1 MQNQH
6 CNDGTM
12 MLMTTPASEAAY
24 VCSEPGLVSPNSAS
38 SPPHILLL
46 LLLLLLLHIFSS
58 SSSLWD
64 RILLRRT
71 APTTRRDTQ
80 LDVERRSLL
89 LSRLLSLLSAQSA
102 HSSRCSCRLLIDQTL
117 SASRDLLHVAGRVS
131 SGRQQHGQTSCQDGP
146 RPACQ
151 PVCVL
156 AVLAA
161 Y

>member
-1 MQNQH
+1 
-6 CNDGTM
+6 
-12 MLMTTPASEAAY
+12 MTTPASEAAY
-24 VCSEPGLVSPNSAS
+24 VCSEPGLVSPN
-38 SPPHILLL
+38 PTLRP
-46 LLLLLLLHIFSS
+46 LLHIFSS

-71 APTTRRDTQ
+71 APTTRTDTQ

-89 LSRLLSLLSAQSA
+89 LSRLLSAQSAQSA

-117 SASRDLLHVAGRVS
+117 SALRDLLHVAGRVS

-146 RPACQ
+146 RSACQ
-151 PVCVL
+151 PLRLL

>member
-1 MQNQH
+1 MCVLSRALCH
-6 CNDGTM
+6 PT
-12 MLMTTPASEAAY
+12 LRP
-24 VCSEPGLVSPNSAS
+24 
-38 SPPHILLL
+38 
-46 LLLLLLLHIFSS
+46 LLHIFSS

-71 APTTRRDTQ
+71 APTTRTDTQ

-89 LSRLLSLLSAQSA
+89 LSRLLSAQSA

-117 SASRDLLHVAGRVS
+117 SALRDLLHVAGRVS

-151 PVCVL
+151 PVRLL

>member
-1 MQNQH
+1 MQNQD

-38 SPPHILLL
+38 SPPHILP
-46 LLLLLLLHIFSS
+46 LLLLLLHIFSS
-58 SSSLWD
+58 SSPLWD

-89 LSRLLSLLSAQSA
+89 LSRLLSLLNAQSA

-117 SASRDLLHVAGRVS
+117 SALRDLLHVAGRVS
-131 SGRQQHGQTSCQDGP
+131 SGLPQHGQTSCQDGP
-146 RPACQ
+146 RPTCQ
-151 PVCVL
+151 PVRLL

>member
-1 MQNQH
+1 MQNQD

-38 SPPHILLL
+38 SPPHILPLLL

-58 SSSLWD
+58 SSPLWD

-71 APTTRRDTQ
+71 APTTRTDTQ

-89 LSRLLSLLSAQSA
+89 LSRLLSLLSLPTAAAA
-102 HSSRCSCRLLIDQTL
+102 HAGCSSIKL
-117 SASRDLLHVAGRVS
+117 SVHFETS
-131 SGRQQHGQTSCQDGP
+131 SM
-146 RPACQ
+146 
-151 PVCVL
+151 
-156 AVLAA
+156 
-161 Y
+161 

>member
-38 SPPHILLL
+38 SPLHN
-46 LLLLLLLHIFSS
+46 LLLHIFSS

-71 APTTRRDTQ
+71 APTTRTDTQ

-89 LSRLLSLLSAQSA
+89 LSRLLSAQSA

-117 SASRDLLHVAGRVS
+117 SALRDLLHVAGRVS

-151 PVCVL
+151 PVRLL